1 MNIIYIF
8 LVLIFIVY
16 LFRTVKAQKK
26 ITQNKVLTKT
36 QKVLNSILIWI
47 LPFAWYYIIKEMIE
61 DDFVI
66 MTKKKR
72 DELLVKHDR
81 NPHSHM
87 GGDVGDF

>member
-1 MNIIYIF
+1 M
-8 LVLIFIVY
+8 
-16 LFRTVKAQKK
+16 
-26 ITQNKVLTKT
+26 
-36 QKVLNSILIWI
+36 IWI